1 MKRVLLLSVLVST
14 AIFAQDLRTTIQE
27 VIKTNP
33 DIVEKAKN
41 YNATKEDVSIAK
53 AGYYPKLNL
62 SLGVGTEKNEKS
74 SRPGLADVNTNLSVY
89 QNSLT
94 LTQNL
99 FNGFATTYQV
109 KEQEARTISAAY
121 SYIEKVN
128 SVSFSTVS
136 SYLELLRNKEL
147 LETAKENV
155 DITDEIFRKVQKL
168 YDAGLTTLSEVNKI
182 QSSLSLAKSNYVVQE
197 NSLMD
202 AKFTMQR
209 FLGRYLDPDEMQ
221 KPELNVALPASM
233 EDAAQR
239 AIQNN
244 PSILVAKYNVELAQ
258 ATYKEKKAPYYPT
271 VDLEVSQ
278 SMNKNLSGVEG
289 NDDTFRAMAYLK
301 YNFFNGFSDEANLQ
315 KSVSKIHQEVQSKN
329 SIRRQIIQNLNQ
341 AWISYE
347 KLKDQLKNLRDYKTY
362 SLKTLTLY
370 SKEYDLGRRSL
381 LDLLSAQN
389 DFIGSKSQIINNEYN
404 LLLAKYRILD
414 AMGQLVDT
422 VLSDNDL
429 NYYGSVG
436 LNGKTPNNN
445 DGLMVSYDN
454 DHDLIVDDS
463 DLCSNS
469 LSEDM
474 KNIYGC
480 SYTDS
485 NVSVIERYTP
495 FTFENDSSELTT
507 DGADKL
513 NALLKQLQPYGFD
526 KIKLTVIGNVDSDDL
541 AKKEISKLA
550 QNRAQTVSSIFEK
563 AGIAKENITVLSKA
577 DEAPLVSNETSDG
590 KQMNNR
596 VDIIVKK
603 LK

>member
-278 SMNKNLSGVEG
+278 SMNKNLSGIEG

-436 LNGKTPNNN
+436 LNGKTPENN
-445 DGLMVSYDN
+445 DALMVSYDN

-463 DLCSNS
+463 DLCNNS

-480 SYTDS
+480 SYTDA

-495 FTFENDSSELTT
+495 FTFENDSSEMTT
-507 DGADKL
+507 DGNDKL

-550 QNRAQTVSSIFEK
+550 QNRAQAVSSIFEK

-577 DEAPLVSNETSDG
+577 DEAPLVSDETSEG

>member
-480 SYTDS
+480 SYTDA

>member
-278 SMNKNLSGVEG
+278 SMNKNLSGIEG

-436 LNGKTPNNN
+436 LNGKTPENN
-445 DGLMVSYDN
+445 DALMVSYDN

-463 DLCSNS
+463 DLCNNS

-480 SYTDS
+480 SYTDA

-495 FTFENDSSELTT
+495 FTFENDSSEMTT
-507 DGADKL
+507 DGNDKL

-577 DEAPLVSNETSDG
+577 DEAPLVSDETSEG

>member
-278 SMNKNLSGVEG
+278 SMNKNLSGIEG

-436 LNGKTPNNN
+436 LNGKTPENN
-445 DGLMVSYDN
+445 DTLMVSYDN

-463 DLCSNS
+463 DLCNNS

-480 SYTDS
+480 SYTDA

-507 DGADKL
+507 DGNDKL

-577 DEAPLVSNETSDG
+577 DEAPLVSDETSEG

>member
-1 MKRVLLLSVLVST
+1 MKKGLLLSVLVST

-436 LNGKTPNNN
+436 LDGKTPKNN
-445 DGLMVSYDN
+445 DALMVSYDN

-463 DLCSNS
+463 DLCNNS

-480 SYTDS
+480 SYKDA

-507 DGADKL
+507 DGTNRL

-526 KIKLTVIGNVDSDDL
+526 KIELTIIGNVDSDDL
-541 AKKEISKLA
+541 AKKEVSKLA
-550 QNRAQTVSSIFEK
+550 QNRTQAVSSIFEK
-563 AGIAKENITVLSKA
+563 AGIAKENITLLSKA
-577 DEAPLVSNETSDG
+577 DEAPLVSDETSEG
-590 KQMNNR
+590 KQINNR